1 MADKLERDYPIPV
14 PPDQFDQKN
23 EVFKRARWDQGIISW
38 ARPSHENVK
47 YEDRPGYR
55 QHDFAL
61 MNSAWNLEHD
71 MACGNSQSNSRLY
84 SWSRVSDKL
93 KPYIEAGVKVA
104 GSPQGNSKIIKQA
117 ARFLGATLVG
127 ICGVH
132 PNLTYSHEYNTFT
145 HEHYPIK
152 LPEDHTNAI
161 VIAVDMDYRAVS
173 HSPNAI
179 ASAATGFGY
188 SKMAFVANSVA
199 IFIRSM
205 GYNAAPSGNDTALSV
220 PLAIAAGLGEPG
232 RMGLL
237 ITQQYGPRV
246 RLCKV
251 FTNMPLVHDTFRP
264 FGVKKFCDICMKCA
278 QHCPSR
284 AISYDAPTTQGVSIS
299 NHSGVLKWYVNPEKC
314 YRFWAQNRTDCITCI
329 NVCPFNKPR
338 GILHDSVRT
347 VIRTMPVL
355 NRVLVKTDNLLG
367 YGTPKHSKEFWN
379 ASP

>member
-1 MADKLERDYPIPV
+1 MAEKLELDYPISV
-14 PPDQFDQKN
+14 SPDQFDQKN
-23 EVFKRARWDQGIISW
+23 EVFKRARWDQEIMSW
-38 ARPSHENVK
+38 VRPFHENVK
-47 YEDRPGYR
+47 YGDRPGYR

-71 MACGNSQSNSRLY
+71 MARGNSLSNSRLY
-84 SWSRVSDKL
+84 SWSRVSEKL
-93 KPYIEAGVKVA
+93 KPYIDAGIKIPN
-104 GSPQGNSKIIKQA
+104 SPQENSKIIKQA
-117 ARFLGATLVG
+117 ARFLGASLVG

-132 PNLTYSHEYNTFT
+132 PNLIYSHEYNLFT

-152 LPEDHTNAI
+152 LSEDHTNAV
-161 VIAVDMDYRAVS
+161 VIAVEMDYRAVS
-173 HSPNAI
+173 YSPNAI

-220 PLAIAAGLGEPG
+220 PLAMAAGLGEPG

-299 NHSGVLKWYVNPEKC
+299 NHSGVLKWYVDPEKC
-314 YRFWAQNRTDCITCI
+314 YRFWAKNRTDCITCI
-329 NVCPFNKPR
+329 NVCPFNSSKCSCRHNNFVPN
-338 GILHDSVRT
+338 
-347 VIRTMPVL
+347 
-355 NRVLVKTDNLLG
+355 NR
-367 YGTPKHSKEFWN
+367 
-379 ASP
+379 

>member
-1 MADKLERDYPIPV
+1 MDDKLEPDYPISI

-23 EVFKRARWDQGIISW
+23 EVFKRARWDQEIMAW
-38 ARPSHENVK
+38 ARLSHENVR
-47 YEDRPGYR
+47 YEERPGYR

-61 MNSAWNLEHD
+61 MNGAWNLEHD
-71 MACGNSQSNSRLY
+71 MACGNARSNSRLY
-84 SWSRVSDKL
+84 SWSRVSDRL
-93 KPYIEAGVKVA
+93 KPYIEAGGNFN
-104 GSPQGNSKIIKQA
+104 GSPEWNSMIIKQA
-117 ARFLGATLVG
+117 ARFLGASLVG
-127 ICGVH
+127 ICRVH
-132 PNLTYSHEYNTFT
+132 PNLIYSHEYNTLS

-152 LPEDHTNAI
+152 FPEDHINAI
-161 VIAVDMDYRAVS
+161 VIAVEMDYRAVS

-199 IFIRSM
+199 VFIRGM
-205 GYNAAPSGNDTALSV
+205 GYDAAPSGNDTALSV

-237 ITQQYGPRV
+237 ITEQYGPRV

-251 FTNMPLVHDTFRP
+251 FTNMPLADDGFKP
-264 FGVKKFCDICMKCA
+264 FGVEKFCDICMKCA

-284 AISYDAPTTQGVSIS
+284 AISYDAPTTQGISIS

-314 YRFWAQNRTDCITCI
+314 YRFWAQNRTDCSTCI
-329 NVCPFNKPR
+329 HVCPFNKPP
-338 GILHDSVRT
+338 GILHDSART

-355 NRVLVKTDNLLG
+355 NRVLVKADNLLG
-367 YGTPKHSKEFWN
+367 YGNLKHSKEFWN
-379 ASP
+379 ASS